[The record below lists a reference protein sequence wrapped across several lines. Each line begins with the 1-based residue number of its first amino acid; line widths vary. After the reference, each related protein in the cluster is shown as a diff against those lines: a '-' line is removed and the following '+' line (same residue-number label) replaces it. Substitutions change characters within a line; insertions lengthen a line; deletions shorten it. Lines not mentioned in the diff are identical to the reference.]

1 MGDYYEKECVRLND
15 QVRKQ
20 QIIQAELHGEIARQR
35 REIRELEDALLRGQR
50 VIQISIGGKTN
61 A

>member
-1 MGDYYEKECVRLND
+1 MNSFYEKECVRLND

-20 QIIQAELHGEIARQR
+20 QRMLADLHGEVARQR
-35 REIRELEDALLRGQR
+35 REIRELEDAMLQGQR
-50 VIQISIGGKTN
+50 VIQISIGGQAN

>member
-1 MGDYYEKECVRLND
+1 MGTYYENECVRLND

-20 QIIQAELHGEIARQR
+20 QRQLADLHGEVARQR
-35 REIRELEDALLRGQR
+35 REIRELEDAMLRGQR
-50 VIQISIGGKTN
+50 VIEIKLGGAAN